1 MTRDVVS
8 LESDRLIQRPLTAA
22 DAPDIFREFTPEITA
37 LMVPA
42 PPETL
47 AAAEAFVARAAERA
61 RRGLGFQLAVLRK
74 EDGAFL
80 GCSAAEGLSGRT
92 PEIGI
97 WIKKSA
103 FGHGYGREA
112 VGALIGRLR
121 ALAGYD
127 YIIYPVDVRNT
138 PSRRIAEYY
147 GGRIA
152 RSFRQINQ
160 SGRALNL
167 LEYRIYP

>member
-1 MTRDVVS
+1 MTRDIVS

-22 DAPDIFREFTPEITA
+22 DAPEIFREFTPEITA

-47 AAAEAFVARAAERA
+47 AAAAAFVARAAERA

-103 FGHGYGREA
+103 FGHGY
-112 VGALIGRLR
+112 
-121 ALAGYD
+121 
-127 YIIYPVDVRNT
+127 P
-138 PSRRIAEYY
+138 
-147 GGRIA
+147 
-152 RSFRQINQ
+152 
-160 SGRALNL
+160 
-167 LEYRIYP
+167 